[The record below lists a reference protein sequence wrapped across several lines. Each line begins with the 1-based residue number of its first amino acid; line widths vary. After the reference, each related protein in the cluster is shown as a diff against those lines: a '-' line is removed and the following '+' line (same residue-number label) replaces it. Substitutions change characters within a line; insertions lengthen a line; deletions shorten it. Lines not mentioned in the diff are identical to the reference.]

1 MVPQQV
7 KRAIFR
13 VWNRFGVSMKSVL
26 ILGYKFKTLGDYFL
40 TAAEYNGFEG
50 TLSDLQQVIIREV
63 NNCLSDKIPSFPY
76 PNFNIILDSINLE
89 HIALTENPSDVI
101 SYKVMASFYYTVN
114 PFFEPNHDNREEEFG
129 ESLFESDLRDLVYQ
143 CTRDIKLKYGI
154 YFNYEVISV
163 PDNNEFDVI
172 FDK

>member
-1 MVPQQV
+1 
-7 KRAIFR
+7 
-13 VWNRFGVSMKSVL
+13 
-26 ILGYKFKTLGDYFL
+26 
-40 TAAEYNGFEG
+40 
-50 TLSDLQQVIIREV
+50 
-63 NNCLSDKIPSFPY
+63 
-76 PNFNIILDSINLE
+76 
-89 HIALTENPSDVI
+89 
-101 SYKVMASFYYTVN
+101 MASFYYTVN

-129 ESLFESDLRDLVYQ
+129 ETLFESDLRDLVYQ